1 MVRRPLVV
9 GNWKMNGTRES
20 RKTLLA
26 NILSGVSE
34 TDPAEVGV
42 CAPFVFIPEAAELLE
57 NKSILLGAQ
66 NVADEDE
73 GAFTGEISAPMLREF
88 GCDLAIVGHSERR
101 LLYGE
106 SNQLVAAR
114 YKKALDHGLTPI
126 LCVGET
132 LEQREQGNAFAVIG
146 EQLDAVFDLAGA
158 ESLANAVIAYEPV
171 WAIGTGRTAT
181 VEQVQE
187 IHEYLRRKISELEP
201 EVSASVRILY
211 GGSVKPE
218 NARTLFGMPDV
229 DGGLI
234 GEASLDAESF
244 LSICHS
250 V

>member
-1 MVRRPLVV
+1 
-9 GNWKMNGTRES
+9 MNGTRES
-20 RKTLLA
+20 KKTLLT
-26 NILSGVSE
+26 NILSGISE
-34 TDPAEVGV
+34 TAPAEVGV
-42 CAPFVFIPEAAELLE
+42 CAPYVFIPEAAELLE
-57 NKSILLGAQ
+57 NKAILLGAQ

-73 GAFTGEISAPMLREF
+73 GAYTGEISAPMLREF

-101 LLYGE
+101 LRYGE

-132 LEQREQGNAFAVIG
+132 LEQREQGNTFTVID
-146 EQLDAVFDLAGA
+146 EQLEAVFDMAGV

-171 WAIGTGRTAT
+171 WAVGTGRTAT

-187 IHEYLRRKISELEP
+187 IHEYLRRKISEREP

>member
-1 MVRRPLVV
+1 
-9 GNWKMNGTRES
+9 MNGTRES

>member
-26 NILSGVSE
+26 NILAGVTESY
-34 TDPAEVGV
+34 PAEVGI
-42 CAPFVFIPEAAELLE
+42 CAPYVFIPEAAELLKNE
-57 NKSILLGAQ
+57 PILLGAQ
-66 NVADEDE
+66 NVANEDE
-73 GAFTGEISAPMLREF
+73 GPFTGEISAGMLREF
-88 GCDLAIVGHSERR
+88 GCDLVIVGHSERR
-101 LLYGE
+101 LLYAE

-114 YKKALDHGLTPI
+114 YRKALDHGLTPI

-132 LEQREQGNAFAVIG
+132 LKQREQGETFDVIDQQLEAVV
-146 EQLDAVFDLAGA
+146 DSAGI
-158 ESLANAVIAYEPV
+158 ESLTNAVIAYEPV
-171 WAIGTGRTAT
+171 WAVGTGRTAT
-181 VEQVQE
+181 AEQVQE
-187 IHEYLRRKISELEP
+187 IHEYLRRKISEREP
-201 EVSASVRILY
+201 DVSASVRILY

-218 NARTLFGMPDV
+218 NARTLFGLPDV

-244 LSICHS
+244 LSICYS

>member
-34 TDPAEVGV
+34 SDPAEVGI
-42 CAPFVFIPEAAELLE
+42 CAPYVFIPEAAELL
-57 NKSILLGAQ
+57 KKVPILLGAQ
-66 NVADEDE
+66 NVANEDD
-73 GAFTGEISAPMLREF
+73 GPFTGEISARMLREF
-88 GCDLAIVGHSERR
+88 GCDLVIVGHSERR

-106 SNQLVAAR
+106 SNELVAAR
-114 YKKALDHGLTPI
+114 YKKALDYGLTPI

-132 LEQREQGNAFAVIG
+132 LKQRERSETLDIIDQ
-146 EQLDAVFDLAGA
+146 QLDAVVDSAGV

-181 VEQVQE
+181 VAQVQE
-187 IHEYLRRKISELEP
+187 IHEYLRRKISGWEP
-201 EVSASVRILY
+201 GVSASVRILY

-218 NARTLFGMPDV
+218 NARTLFGLPDV

>member
-1 MVRRPLVV
+1 ML
-9 GNWKMNGTRES
+9 T
-20 RKTLLA
+20 
-26 NILSGVSE
+26 NILSGISE

-42 CAPFVFIPEAAELLE
+42 CAPYVFIPEVAELLE
-57 NKSILLGAQ
+57 NKAILLSAQ

-101 LLYGE
+101 VRYGE

-126 LCVGET
+126 LCVGAT
-132 LEQREQGNAFAVIG
+132 LEQREQGNTFAVID
-146 EQLDAVFDLAGA
+146 EQLEAVFDMAGV

-171 WAIGTGRTAT
+171 WAVGTGRTAT

-187 IHEYLRRKISELEP
+187 IHEYLRRKISEREP